1 MAAASGGQRIRWCEA
16 AKSGK
21 VAARGKFNSLAR
33 QLKRATINAMSSH
46 SPDEISFIGR
56 TTFRLRG
63 IPFGVRQRDRLTH
76 MYVIGKTGTGKSTLI
91 RNLVLQDIEAGRGV
105 ALFDP
110 HGDMVNNVIAN
121 MRAHQLRDAI
131 YLNVPDPDLLWSF
144 NPFENLVPGR
154 EALAAASLIDVFK
167 KMWPD
172 EWGPR
177 LEHLLRNVVFT
188 LLESPG
194 ATLADIPGLL
204 SDKDHR
210 KKLVST
216 LTNEVVRDYWSNEF
230 EKYSQ
235 PFRSV
240 VVAPLQNKIGALLT
254 DPTLMRILT
263 GRDNTI
269 DLRRVLDEGRVLLVN
284 LDKGR
289 IGEGPA
295 MALGS
300 FLVSHLALAGLARSD
315 TSEHKRKDF
324 FIYLDEF
331 HTFATLSL
339 TTMLSELRKYRVGLV
354 LAHQYLGQLE
364 LDIRDAVFGNV
375 GSLLSFRVGA
385 HDAMFIAHEFAPKF
399 AAEDL
404 IRLPRFHMYLR
415 LMIDGQT
422 SEPFSAETVASID
435 ELHGRNTR
443 VHSA

>member
-1 MAAASGGQRIRWCEA
+1 MA
-16 AKSGK
+16 
-21 VAARGKFNSLAR
+21 
-33 QLKRATINAMSSH
+33 RACNDKTMSSQQ
-46 SPDEISFIGR
+46 SREISFIGR

-63 IPFGVRQRDRLTH
+63 IPFGIRQRERLTH
-76 MYVIGKTGTGKSTLI
+76 MYVVGKTGTGKSTLI

-110 HGDMVNNVIAN
+110 HGDMVKDVISTA
-121 MRAHQLRDAI
+121 RAPHLRDAV
-131 YLNVPDPDLLWSF
+131 YLDVPDPTLSWSF
-144 NPFENLVPGR
+144 NPFENLAPGQ
-154 EALAAASLIDVFK
+154 EALAAATLVDVFK

-172 EWGPR
+172 DWGPR

-204 SDKDHR
+204 SDKEHR
-210 KKLVST
+210 KRLIST

-230 EKYSQ
+230 DKYSQ

-254 DPTLMRILT
+254 DPTLNRILT
-263 GRDNTI
+263 GRDNSI
-269 DLRRVLDEGRVLLVN
+269 NLRRVLDEGKILLVN

-315 TSEHKRKDF
+315 TPEHQRKDF

-331 HTFATLSL
+331 HTFATMSL
-339 TTMLSELRKYRVGLV
+339 TTMLSELRKYGVGLV

-364 LDIRDAVFGNV
+364 PEIRDAVFGNV
-375 GSLLSFRVGA
+375 GSLLCFRVGA
-385 HDAMFIAHEFAPKF
+385 HDASFIANEFAPKF
-399 AAEDL
+399 SAEDL
-404 IRLPRFHMYLR
+404 IRLPRFHLYLR

-422 SEPFSAETVASID
+422 SEPFSAETLAHPVASAARS
-435 ELHGRNTR
+435 HGD
-443 VHSA
+443 